1 MINLYS
7 DPHGKKIFSSSI
19 MQQQQQQQQ
28 QETNTNPL
36 KQVKNEISCNDNDN
50 NIVMGLKGRINEL
63 EHQVQQLKSLQ
74 VELH

>member
-1 MINLYS
+1 
-7 DPHGKKIFSSSI
+7 